1 MKRPAFCALSI
12 LAMISLFAG
21 QQASSQTR
29 VSQVSGWQSLQDDL
43 ETLSAKA
50 ASAVVHIEISGY
62 GRMGDDDPDAKTQ
75 TLAKEHGSGSGV
87 IISPDGYILTAYHVV
102 EGARRV
108 RVALGPQSPLHA
120 ISSQPKFQNAE
131 VIGGL
136 RDADVAILKIAGHD
150 LPTIPFSDPATL
162 RQGQIVAAFGSPEG
176 LTNSLSTGVV
186 SSVSRQIESDDFM
199 TYVQTDASQAPGS
212 SGGPL
217 LNMDGKLVG
226 IVVFSI
232 TDRGKHE
239 GLGFA
244 VPSAMAQFVYEQ
256 VRQSGSVKRAS
267 LGYDVQGVT
276 PLLASALGLP
286 RENGVIVDS
295 ASADAPS
302 DKQPLQSGDVILQFD
317 GADLLSVPDL
327 NWALLHKKP
336 GDRVKV
342 ELWRKSKN
350 VASEIVLASPPPED
364 ADPLPPTGVEQNLVP
379 KLGVA
384 ASVIR
389 KEPGVSGTVAQGVV
403 VTARLRGSDSPIDL
417 AVGDVIHSV
426 NTVSVTSVQQLRD
439 VLDRFKTGDA
449 VALEIEHNGKP
460 MFLAFEME

>member
-1 MKRPAFCALSI
+1 MKRPDSCALFVVAIVFFLGSV
-12 LAMISLFAG
+12 S
-21 QQASSQTR
+21 ASGQTR
-29 VSQVSGWQSLQDDL
+29 VSPNNGWQSLQDDL
-43 ETLSAKA
+43 ETLSSKV

-62 GRMGDDDPDAKTQ
+62 GRLGDDDPDSKTQ

-108 RVALGPQSPLHA
+108 RVALEPQSPLRR
-120 ISSQPKFQNAE
+120 IGSEPKFQNAD
-131 VIGGL
+131 VVGGL
-136 RDADVAILKIAGHD
+136 RDADIAVLKIAGHD
-150 LPTIPFSDPATL
+150 LPAIPFGDSVAL
-162 RQGQIVAAFGSPEG
+162 KQGQIVAAFGSPEG
-176 LTNSLSTGVV
+176 LTNSVSTGVV
-186 SSVSRQIESDDFM
+186 SFAARQIEPDDFM

-217 LNMDGKLVG
+217 LNLEGKLVG

-286 RENGVIVDS
+286 RETGVIVDG
-295 ASADAPS
+295 AADAPS
-302 DKQPLQSGDVILQFD
+302 KKEALQPGDVILQFD
-317 GADLLSVPDL
+317 GTDLLTVPDL
-327 NWALLHKKP
+327 NWALLHKRP
-336 GDRVKV
+336 GERVKV
-342 ELWRKSKN
+342 ELWRKPKL
-350 VASEIVLASPPPED
+350 VTTDLVLTAPPPED
-364 ADPLPPTGVEQNLVP
+364 TDPLPATGVEQNLVP

-384 ASVIR
+384 VSAAR
-389 KEPGVSGTVAQGVV
+389 KESGSSGSGVV
-403 VTARLRGSDSPIDL
+403 VTARLRGSDSPADL
-417 AVGDVIHSV
+417 AVGDVVRAV
-426 NTVSVTSVQQLRD
+426 NTIGITSVLQLRE

-449 VALEIEHNGKP
+449 VALEIDRNGKP
-460 MFLAFEME
+460 MFVAFEMD

>member
-1 MKRPAFCALSI
+1 MKRTDTCALFI
-12 LAMISLFAG
+12 LAIVFFFGGTFASG
-21 QQASSQTR
+21 QTYNSPP
-29 VSQVSGWQSLQDDL
+29 GWQTLQEDL

-62 GRMGDDDPDAKTQ
+62 GRQGDDDPDSKTQ

-87 IISPDGYILTAYHVV
+87 IVTPDGYILTAYHVV

-108 RVALGPQSPLHA
+108 RVALGPQSPVQTVG
-120 ISSQPKFQNAE
+120 SQPKFQNAE

-136 RDADVAILKIAGHD
+136 RDADIAVLKIAGHD
-150 LPTIPFSDPATL
+150 LPTIPFSDSASL
-162 RQGQIVAAFGSPEG
+162 KQGQIVAAFGSPEG

-186 SSVSRQIESDDFM
+186 SSVARQIEPDDFM

-217 LNMDGKLVG
+217 LNMEGKLVG

-244 VPSAMAQFVYEQ
+244 VPSAMAQFIYEQ
-256 VRQSGSVKRAS
+256 VRRSGSVKRAS

-286 RENGVIVDS
+286 RETGVIVDGP
-295 ASADAPS
+295 SADVTPE
-302 DKQPLQSGDVILQFD
+302 KQSLQPGDVILQFD

-327 NWALLHKKP
+327 NWALLHKRP
-336 GDRVKV
+336 GERVKV
-342 ELWRKSKN
+342 EVWRKSKIMP
-350 VASEIVLASPPPED
+350 SEIVLAAPPPED

-384 ASVIR
+384 ASAIR
-389 KEPGVSGTVAQGVV
+389 KEPGASGAGTHGVV
-403 VTARLRGSDSPIDL
+403 VTGRLRGSDSPVDL
-417 AVGDVIHSV
+417 SVGDVVRSV
-426 NTVSVTSVQQLRD
+426 NTVGVTSVQQLRD
-439 VLDRFKTGDA
+439 VLDRFKPGDA
-449 VALEIEHNGKP
+449 VALAIEHNGKP
-460 MFLAFEME
+460 MFLAFEIE